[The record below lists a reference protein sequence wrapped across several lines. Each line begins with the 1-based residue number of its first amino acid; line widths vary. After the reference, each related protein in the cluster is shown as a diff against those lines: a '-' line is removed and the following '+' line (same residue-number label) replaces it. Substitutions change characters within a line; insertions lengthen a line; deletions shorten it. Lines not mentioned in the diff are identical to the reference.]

1 MAAPA
6 FILAEADEEFVVMVA
21 DIAAFAPRLFP
32 YVVAARPFAA
42 LDRETAL
49 KRDAVGEQKAE
60 LRRRDEQ
67 LALARQRP
75 GRPRIIVDPDRSE
88 AHTSELQSLMR
99 TSYAVFCLQKKR
111 KPT

>member
-1 MAAPA
+1 
-6 FILAEADEEFVVMVA
+6 MVA
-21 DIAAFAPRLFP
+21 DIAAFAPRLFQ

-75 GRPRIIVDPDRSE
+75 GRPSIIVDPDGEREAAVGRGRS
-88 AHTSELQSLMR
+88 QRRRSLLHAAGSGDRVQPR
-99 TSYAVFCLQKKR
+99 TGG
-111 KPT
+111 